1 MKWAQMSVLVKEEKP
16 AAQILTVPLDE
27 LRWTLAIKRRAGVA
41 GSDASYIA
49 KKCQKHIFQMV
60 VVFWKSS
67 SEIS

>member
-1 MKWAQMSVLVKEEKP
+1 MKWAQMSVLVKEEK
-16 AAQILTVPLDE
+16 AATQILTVPLDE

-41 GSDASYIA
+41 GSDACIA
-49 KKCQKHIFQMV
+49 KKCQKHIFQMA